1 MNPPACNAAQ
11 NGWMIS
17 GRIRVLNMTIDAPIL
32 ECERASSEA
41 TRTRSPSSPSL
52 YELRLDDDRVRALS
66 SLQQETG

>member
-32 ECERASSEA
+32 E
-41 TRTRSPSSPSL
+41 
-52 YELRLDDDRVRALS
+52 
-66 SLQQETG
+66 